1 MSAMTTV
8 FLYAGMNEARLIS
21 PGQSWIK
28 TGAYGHV
35 ELVDWLETM
44 AITLDRQYNEEFADL
59 ELDVVFEYE
68 ITEPL
73 GAWLFENPDAD
84 ISDFKT
90 QARKLVAEVQIA
102 SKTRLALWADN
113 DARLL

>member
-21 PGQSWIK
+21 PGQSWVK
-28 TGAYGHV
+28 TGTHGHI

-44 AITLDRQYNEEFADL
+44 AINLDRQYNEEFAGL

-68 ITEPL
+68 VTEPL

-84 ISDFKT
+84 ISAFKA
-90 QARKLVAEVQIA
+90 QARKLVAECQAA
-102 SKTRLALWADN
+102 SKNQTRPVG
-113 DARLL
+113 RQ